1 MIALQTAENS
11 INNNF
16 GLIELSTIAGTIYYD
31 QEDDNMLNNSNPG
44 LSGQTVTLSGE
55 DLNGN
60 PVHVTTT
67 TDANGAYSF
76 TGLYAGD
83 YEVTYTNN
91 QPDYL
96 VDSAQAGSTIGS
108 LASNAVTIDTI
119 NLQAGEDSTVNNF

>member
-1 MIALQTAENS
+1 
-11 INNNF
+11 
-16 GLIELSTIAGTIYYD
+16 
-31 QEDDNMLNNSNPG
+31 MLNNSNPG

-83 YEVTYTNN
+83 YAVWYDTYPLVYT
-91 QPDYL
+91 PDS
-96 VDSAQAGSTIGS
+96 VQVGTAWW
-108 LASNAVTIDTI
+108 DT
-119 NLQAGEDSTVNNF
+119 STVQQIGAIMLLPNSNSTDNNFWLIDMVWAIAGTIYRDM